1 MDRLVFI
8 SRNCIIIHYPQT
20 CSNIILDFLLE
31 FSLIN
36 FWQWHQK
43 HFLLAQILLAS
54 KPSWQFTLK
63 QFLGSQHPQQ
73 TRYSN
78 IVYIIPFPCISTKK
92 EIMSIHEFP
101 IYLRLKYVGGLEYF
115 GLFDMYLLFWHNN
128 PECISYIWLYIR
140 FIAWHTLHK
149 VMIALL
155 T

>member
-1 MDRLVFI
+1 MTSLLV
-8 SRNCIIIHYPQT
+8 
-20 CSNIILDFLLE
+20 

-63 QFLGSQHPQQ
+63 LFLSLQHPQQ

-78 IVYIIPFPCISTKK
+78 IVYIIPFPYIYTNIYTKK

-101 IYLRLKYVGGLEYF
+101 IHLRLKYVDGWNIKTSEIHSSNCIIRVSFEIPIDYIF
-115 GLFDMYLLFWHNN
+115 LFVCFILVTTTLNVFHTYGYTSDSLHDI
-128 PECISYIWLYIR
+128 PYIR
-140 FIAWHTLHK
+140 
-149 VMIALL
+149 
-155 T
+155 

>member
-1 MDRLVFI
+1 MTSLLV
-8 SRNCIIIHYPQT
+8 
-20 CSNIILDFLLE
+20 

-63 QFLGSQHPQQ
+63 LFLGLQHPQQ

-78 IVYIIPFPCISTKK
+78 IVYIIPFPYIYTNIYTKK

-101 IYLRLKYVGGLEYF
+101 IHLRLKYVDGLVYYNLQKSILQIV
-115 GLFDMYLLFWHNN
+115 LFEFRLKYLLITFFYLYVLFWSQQ
-128 PECISYIWLYIR
+128 PWMY
-140 FIAWHTLHK
+140 FIHM
-149 VMIALL
+149 VMYPIHCMTYL

>member
-115 GLFDMYLLFWHNN
+115 GLRNFRYVSFILAQQPWMYFVHMVIY
-128 PECISYIWLYIR
+128 PIHCMTY
-140 FIAWHTLHK
+140 
-149 VMIALL
+149 L